1 MKIKS
6 VIIWPRGRKTVRY
19 VDFSNAAERHQF
31 ARFAQSALERGA
43 TVTTRAVAVDPQSL
57 NNQE

>member
-6 VIIWPRGRKTVRY
+6 IIIWPRGRKTVRY
-19 VDFSNAAERHQF
+19 IDWANDSERRQF
-31 ARFAQSALERGA
+31 ARFAQSALEHGA